1 MDQATLVGLDS
12 DKAERILTQL
22 DHSGIKTKVALWMTT
37 PEYEDGRLVL
47 SSPNLDQASPLRAYE
62 EVADALKGAFVY
74 IMPPIMI
81 LRMKDPFIKALRDKF
96 KEATSVEGMRLGGQI
111 IGGRFVSEAYVYR
124 IQ

>member
-12 DKAERILTQL
+12 DKAERMLTQL